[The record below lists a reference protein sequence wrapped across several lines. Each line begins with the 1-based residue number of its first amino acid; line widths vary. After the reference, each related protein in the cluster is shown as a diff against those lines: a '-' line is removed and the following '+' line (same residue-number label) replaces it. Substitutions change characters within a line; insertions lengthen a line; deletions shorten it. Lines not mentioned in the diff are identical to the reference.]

1 MSFLASSTLALEN
14 ISMII
19 KALSTALKCE
29 QTPKIAP
36 FNQTVV
42 ALHDYLLLV
51 PPFYFLPYSSGA
63 RIIISLI

>member
-36 FNQTVV
+36 FNQTETH
-42 ALHDYLLLV
+42 L
-51 PPFYFLPYSSGA
+51 A
-63 RIIISLI
+63 RN